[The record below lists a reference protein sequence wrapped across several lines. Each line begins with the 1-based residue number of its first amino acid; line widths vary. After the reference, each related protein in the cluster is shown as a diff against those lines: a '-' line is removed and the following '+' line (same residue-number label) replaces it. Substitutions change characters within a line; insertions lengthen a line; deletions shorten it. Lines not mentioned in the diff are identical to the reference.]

1 MGNDKFYFSNPNIIV
16 QFSLKVVSEAID
28 SINKNKAI
36 NWDNIHPGA
45 IKDLARNNK
54 SSKNK

>member
-1 MGNDKFYFSNPNIIV
+1 MGNDKYYFSNPNIIV

-45 IKDLARNNK
+45 IKDLARNNEIFK
-54 SSKNK
+54 E